1 MVVPPP
7 PGPSVYRTRA
17 YRTRQRVLYALAAV
31 GLVLVGYLI
40 GRWQDTP
47 ATPSVTVA
55 ATTSASAQPSSAPP
69 TTTPPP
75 SPTVYRKLQAESA
88 DALNGIQT
96 QDTEDQ
102 GGGQNV
108 GWIAGGDSLRFD
120 GIDFGPVPA
129 TKVDVRVA
137 SDADDGG
144 RMDIR
149 LDSPDAKPVGSMRVT
164 RTGGWQAWRTD
175 EVTLQPVTG
184 VHTVFLTFTRDGDG
198 EFLNINW
205 LQFAH

>member
-1 MVVPPP
+1 MVAPPP
-7 PGPSVYRTRA
+7 PSPSVYRTRA
-17 YRTRQRVLYALAAV
+17 FRNRQRVLYALAAV

-47 ATPSVTVA
+47 AASLPVA
-55 ATTSASAQPSSAPP
+55 ATAGASARPSSAPP

-108 GWIAGGDSLRFD
+108 GWIANGDSLRFD
-120 GIDFGPVPA
+120 DIDFGPVPA

-149 LDSPDAKPVGSMRVT
+149 LDSPEANPVGSLRAT
-164 RTGGWQAWRTD
+164 RTGGWQNWRTD
-175 EVTLQPVTG
+175 EVTLTPVTG
-184 VHTVFLTFTRDGDG
+184 VHTVFLTFARNDDG

>member
-1 MVVPPP
+1 LAVPPP
-7 PGPSVYRTRA
+7 PSPSVYRTRA
-17 YRTRQRVLYALAAV
+17 YRTRRRVLYALAAV
-31 GLVLVGYLI
+31 GLVLAGYLI

-47 ATPSVTVA
+47 AAPASVA
-55 ATTSASAQPSSAPP
+55 ATTKASALPSPAPP

-88 DALNGIQT
+88 DALNGIQA
-96 QDTEDQ
+96 QDTEDE

-108 GWIAGGDSLRFD
+108 GWIANGDSLRFD
-120 GIDFGPVPA
+120 DIDFGPVPA

-149 LDSPDAKPVGSMRVT
+149 LDSPDATPIGSMRVT
-164 RTGGWQAWRTD
+164 RTGGWQTWRTD

-184 VHTVFLTFTRDGDG
+184 VHPVFLTFARDDDG

-205 LQFAH
+205 LRFAH

>member
-1 MVVPPP
+1 LAVPAPS
-7 PGPSVYRTRA
+7 GPSVYRTRA
-17 YRTRQRVLYALAAV
+17 YRTRQRVLYALAGV

-40 GRWQDTP
+40 GRWQDSP
-47 ATPSVTVA
+47 AAPA
-55 ATTSASAQPSSAPP
+55 AASPPAASASASPSPSPSA
-69 TTTPPP
+69 TPPP

-96 QDTEDQ
+96 QDTEDE

-108 GWIAGGDSLRFD
+108 GWIANGDSLRFD
-120 GIDFGPVPA
+120 DIDFGPVPA

-149 LDSPDAKPVGSMRVT
+149 LDSPDADPAGSMRVT
-164 RTGGWQAWRTD
+164 RTGGWQTWRTD

-184 VHTVFLTFTRDGDG
+184 VHTVFLTFARDDDG